1 MNLLYFTPVSKS
13 SAIGRMNADVVKA
26 LMESGHQI
34 TVVSTDV
41 KPLDLTSA
49 HEFNT
54 NVIHWTNQ
62 SGVSNKAI
70 TCDQLV
76 YHIGDNYGFH
86 VGAIKW
92 INRLPGLTCLHDF
105 YLGNLFYGSY
115 AIDRNYPHYFNIVKQ
130 LYGEAIANAYFVPM
144 TAIDRIERTSQSA
157 PMTEWIASLS
167 SAIITHSS
175 WGLDR
180 IVKHFSGPT
189 RVVPLSYLTPY
200 IEMDANPSIHD
211 KIRILTVGHMN
222 PNKRVHSIIEAISG
236 SPYLKQH
243 TILQLVGP
251 VNADDS
257 NQIKALTDKLGV
269 NISIFG
275 SVDEERLRRFF
286 VDADIA
292 CCLRNPT
299 LEAASAS
306 TIEAMQ
312 YGKAVIVLDHGF
324 YKELPDDCVRKVPVD
339 NEIDGLRHNLE
350 MLCRDHEYRGQLGE
364 KARNYAIQTFRP
376 EQYASHIIEM
386 CGLIPKASICRNRV
400 DQATQ
405 YYKSMLESWGATN
418 LVLTHP
424 DVMVPMNF
432 IQKASASTTRTDSC
446 RLV

>member
-1 MNLLYFTPVSKS
+1 MNLLYFSPVSKS

-34 TVVSTDV
+34 TVVATDAH
-41 KPLDLTSA
+41 PLDFTKTHVFDTS
-49 HEFNT
+49 
-54 NVIHWTNQ
+54 VIHWTNQ
-62 SGVSNKAI
+62 ASVSNKAI

-92 INRLPGLTCLHDF
+92 ISRMPGLTCLHDF
-105 YLGNLFYGSY
+105 YLGNLFYGNY
-115 AIDRNYPHYFNIVKQ
+115 AIDRNHQHYFNVVKQ
-130 LYGEAIANAYFVPM
+130 LYGEATANDYFVPM

-180 IVKHFSGPT
+180 IVKQFSGPT
-189 RVVPLSYLTPY
+189 RVVPLSYLTPNTD
-200 IEMDANPSIHD
+200 INLNPSIHD

-222 PNKRVHSIIEAISG
+222 PNKRVHSIIHAISG
-236 SPYLKQH
+236 SLHLKQH
-243 TILQLVGP
+243 TLLQLVGP
-251 VNADDS
+251 INADDS
-257 NQIKALTDKLGV
+257 IQLKELADKLGV

-275 SVDEERLRRFF
+275 SVNEEHLRRFF
-286 VDADIA
+286 VDADIS

-324 YKELPDDCVRKVPVD
+324 YKELPDDCVCKIPVD
-339 NEIDGLRHNLE
+339 NEVAGLRNQLE
-350 MLCRDHEYRGQLGE
+350 LLCKDQAYRKRLGE
-364 KARNYAIQTFRP
+364 KAKNYAIHTFRP
-376 EQYASHIIEM
+376 EQYARNIIEM
-386 CGLIPKASICRNRV
+386 CAQLPKVSICRDRV
-400 DQATQ
+400 NQATQ
-405 YYKSMLESWGATN
+405 YYKTMLESWGAGN
-418 LVLTHP
+418 LVLSHQ
-424 DVMVPMNF
+424 DVVIPMEF
-432 IQKASASTTRTDSC
+432 IQKASASSSRQLS
-446 RLV
+446 